1 MCGICNVVRCI
12 SGRCGNNSNC
22 AERRVRRCEP
32 RMNIHC
38 ASGLGTSSET
48 VCGMEGYEGCCER
61 QRRCCGREHE
71 RERDCYG
78 EYESRESCCE
88 RRRRNNLCC
97 LDN

>member
-12 SGRCGNNSNC
+12 SGRCGNHSNC
-22 AERRVRRCEP
+22 AESRVRRCEP
-32 RMNIHC
+32 RMNIYC
-38 ASGLGTSSET
+38 ASGLGTSSDT

-61 QRRCCGREHE
+61 QRRNGCYNNDRENT
-71 RERDCYG
+71 CYENYG
-78 EYESRESCCE
+78 LRESCCE

>member
-12 SGRCGNNSNC
+12 SGRCGNHSNC

-32 RMNIHC
+32 RMNIYC
-38 ASGLGTSSET
+38 ASGLGTSSDT
-48 VCGMEGYEGCCER
+48 VCGMEGYEGCCKK
-61 QRRCCGREHE
+61 QKRCCDRGYD
-71 RERDCYG
+71 RERDYYD